1 MRYTRVC
8 VRGNEGMSSDSQEKV
23 AKDLLSM
30 PPLIFRRIRSRLNR
44 NNFNDYAVNIT
55 TLHFEIMMLLE
66 DEGVLHLAEIGEKLF
81 IAKAH
86 MTQLVNKLVELKLV
100 ERTLDSSDRRIIN
113 ISLTAQGRCVLNQ
126 HKDNIMTSILES
138 ISSLTNQ
145 ELQDLSVSLNRL
157 KDILSRL
164 Q

>member
-1 MRYTRVC
+1 MTF
-8 VRGNEGMSSDSQEKV
+8 GPQEKV

-30 PPLIFRRIRSRLNR
+30 PPLIFRRIRSKLSKNPVSE
-44 NNFNDYAVNIT
+44 YTVNIT

-66 DEGVLHLAEIGEKLF
+66 DEGVLHLAEIGERLY

-100 ERTLDSSDRRIIN
+100 GRTLDSSDRRIIN
-113 ISLTAQGRCVLNQ
+113 ISLTDQGRSALKE
-126 HKDNIMTSILES
+126 HKNNIMTSILES
-138 ISSLTNQ
+138 ISSLTPQ
-145 ELQDLSVSLNRL
+145 ELQDLSASLNRL
-157 KDILSRL
+157 KEILSRL